1 MNKKADLNK
10 RIENVI
16 LKIIERRKHYPM
28 GLNGYTAQFA
38 YEQDQ
43 MELHIKELKQQIHAT
58 RKGMVYVY
66 GEEIISEIESLPV
79 PFRKVK
85 KFKIDGIAYP

>member
-1 MNKKADLNK
+1 MSKKAELNT
-10 RIENVI
+10 RIEKVI

-28 GLNGYTAQFA
+28 GINGMTAQYA
-38 YEQDQ
+38 YDVGQ

-58 RKGMVYVY
+58 REGMVYVY
-66 GEEIISEIESLPV
+66 GEEIISEIEALPV

-85 KFKIDGIAYP
+85 RFKISGVEF

>member
-1 MNKKADLNK
+1 MSKKAELNN

-28 GLNGYTAQFA
+28 GINGMAAQYA
-38 YEQDQ
+38 YDVGQ
-43 MELHIKELKQQIHAT
+43 MELHIKELKQQIHST
-58 RKGMVYVY
+58 RKGMVDVY

-79 PFRKVK
+79 PFRKLK
-85 KFKIDGIAYP
+85 KFKLDGVYFQ